1 MLNLSR
7 RGFLSVGGFGALSM
21 PHILQ
26 AQKQS
31 GKSHKAVINIFLGGG
46 PPHQDM
52 WDIKT
57 DAPDEI
63 RGEFKAIDTAVPGI
77 QIGES
82 FPKIASM
89 MDKFVA
95 IRSVIG
101 SAGGHDGY
109 QCMSGWGRNQ
119 KIVGVGYPSIGSVA
133 SKLQGPVDVSV
144 PATIGLAAK
153 TQHSPWSESGS
164 EGYLGIS
171 HRPFK
176 PNGEM
181 MSDLTLNGISK
192 DRLQAR
198 KQLLTGLGRIKPEGD
213 VFIDEAFDV
222 LTSSKLVDALDLSK
236 EDPKIRERY
245 GDGKPFKYQYDGAPT
260 VNEHVLMA
268 RRLVEVGVRSV
279 SLSYGRWDSHG
290 ANFDLV
296 RDHGAKLDQC
306 VSALVED
313 LEEKGMLDDVTVVVW
328 GEFGRTPKINKS
340 AGRDHWPQVS
350 CALLAGG
357 GMKLGQ
363 TIGETNRLGEY
374 AVERPVHFQEIT
386 STI

>member
-26 AQKQS
+26 AQRQS
-31 GKSHKAVINIFLGGG
+31 GASHKAVINIFLGGG

-57 DAPDEI
+57 DAPAEI

-82 FPKIASM
+82 FPQIAAM

-109 QCMSGWGRNQ
+109 QCLSGWGRNQ

-133 SKLQGPVDVSV
+133 SKIQGPVDVSV
-144 PATIGLAAK
+144 PATIGLAEK
-153 TQHSPWSESGS
+153 TQHAPWSESGA

-192 DRLQAR
+192 NRLQAR
-198 KQLLTGLGRIKPEGD
+198 KDLLTGLGKIKPEGD

-222 LTSSKLVDALDLSK
+222 LTSSKLVDALDLSQ

-268 RRLVEVGVRSV
+268 RRLVEAGVRSV

-313 LEEKGMLDDVTVVVW
+313 LEVRGMLDDVTVVVW
-328 GEFGRTPKINKS
+328 G
-340 AGRDHWPQVS
+340 
-350 CALLAGG
+350 
-357 GMKLGQ
+357 
-363 TIGETNRLGEY
+363 
-374 AVERPVHFQEIT
+374 
-386 STI
+386 